1 MIDLGFCYPKEYVK
15 LKSNVQFYPISS
27 ISHTRHFH
35 LTHFLFYPIRSENKQ
50 HLYTHNIF
58 FSFLF
63 FSFFAFVNRSYS
75 LIFLLCGPHHNSAS
89 HFVHSLFHNSKT
101 TPIFFVHPASNNDK
115 LVVPC
120 ISDLIWFDV
129 MYILLL
135 MLVLLLFLL
144 FANAFIA
151 VCCCWCFCYLL
162 YSLLSAKLNC
172 VCLKSYFRL
181 AMPLDVGPSLDS
193 NSNSSRLDAVRL
205 ISFPYQFRDL

>member
-15 LKSNVQFYPISS
+15 LKSNVPFYPISS
-27 ISHTRHFH
+27 ISHTRHFY
-35 LTHFLFYPIRSENKQ
+35 LTHFLFYPIQSENKQ

-58 FSFLF
+58 FSFLGF
-63 FSFFAFVNRSYS
+63 FFAFVNRSYS

-144 FANAFIA
+144 LLMLLLLFAVADAFA
-151 VCCCWCFCYLL
+151 TCFTIF
-162 YSLLSAKLNC
+162 SVLS
-172 VCLKSYFRL
+172 
-181 AMPLDVGPSLDS
+181 
-193 NSNSSRLDAVRL
+193 
-205 ISFPYQFRDL
+205 